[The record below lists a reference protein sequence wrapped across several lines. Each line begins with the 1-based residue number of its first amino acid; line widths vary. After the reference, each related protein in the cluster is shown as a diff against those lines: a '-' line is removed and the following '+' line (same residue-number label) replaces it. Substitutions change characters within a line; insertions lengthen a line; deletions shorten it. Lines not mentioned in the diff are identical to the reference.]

1 MTGTSE
7 KYIEAVSF
15 SVVSEPSPS
24 KLQTGA
30 ESFWDG
36 AYYVRRLAR
45 RYYGKTV
52 FNGACRKNSDR

>member
-7 KYIEAVSF
+7 KYIDAVSF

-30 ESFWDG
+30 GPFWGG
-36 AYYVRRLAR
+36 AYYVRRMAR
-45 RYYGKTV
+45 R
-52 FNGACRKNSDR
+52 